1 VPSAEQVDNRRRGRA
16 EDRIP
21 PNLSGQNRPVDAH
34 RVGNK
39 APGPWPPAQGSHH
52 LRTRQ
57 QQVSPS
63 VGMAQDRL
71 RRPGTLPLFG
81 NH

>member
-1 VPSAEQVDNRRRGRA
+1 MPSAEQADNRRRGRA

-21 PNLSGQNRPVDAH
+21 QISQDRIGLLTLT
-34 RVGNK
+34 VGNK
-39 APGPWPPAQGSHH
+39 APGLARQPRGSHH

-57 QQVSPS
+57 QQVNPS

-71 RRPGTLPLFG
+71 WRPGTLPLFG

>member
-1 VPSAEQVDNRRRGRA
+1 VPSAEQADNRRRGRA

-34 RVGNK
+34 RGEQ
-39 APGPWPPAQGSHH
+39 APGLARQPRGSHH